1 MTAFDRDASIERR
14 QIHEISLNV
23 TRRLRKVLDR
33 NRYIP
38 ASLSGEVDQTVQV
51 ITGIQRDVDQIMNA
65 LPADEAL
72 DFAILTHIMGG
83 QRHAL
88 DLLEIL
94 EEKLGGGQNAYRR
107 DSARVHQALLAVSR
121 EIEQDALRYTGEH
134 SMPASHQPRGFAP
147 APTPVAPPN
156 APQRNAPQRSAPR
169 PAPPASRAQQPRPQE
184 DRPQQARQQIR
195 QARAHVDAAIATV
208 RSLAT
213 KPVPV
218 ALTALMLGAGLV
230 VVTQKIV
237 EHKAPEIEIAA
248 VDPAPGQATPASSTS
263 PTPSAS
269 VAITPPPARME
280 QPYLVVLATRRSTEE
295 LQQDYR
301 GFKDAYPDLLST
313 ARARV
318 DRVQGQDKETWYRL
332 SLIPPQSHEDAKT
345 LCSKLR
351 NAGLSGCW
359 IKSVPLH

>member
-38 ASLSGEVDQTVQV
+38 ASLTGEVDQTVQV

-94 EEKLGGGQNAYRR
+94 EGKLDGGQNAYRR

-121 EIEQDALRYTGEH
+121 EIEQDALRTTEQP
-134 SMPASHQPRGFAP
+134 MQASELPRMFAP
-147 APTPVAPPN
+147 ATSGQRA
-156 APQRNAPQRSAPR
+156 APQRNMPRNAPQGPR
-169 PAPPASRAQQPRPQE
+169 GQQAPRPQE
-184 DRPQQARQQIR
+184 SPPRQAREQIR
-195 QARAHVDAAIATV
+195 EARAHVDAAVATM

-218 ALTALMLGAGLV
+218 ALTALLLGAGLV
-230 VVTQKIV
+230 VVMQKII
-237 EHKAPEIEIAA
+237 EPKSPTIEIAA
-248 VDPAPGQATPASSTS
+248 VDPAPGLSSPAPAASSVSEAATN
-263 PTPSAS
+263 
-269 VAITPPPARME
+269 VAINPQPAQME

-301 GFKDAYPDLLST
+301 GFKDSYPELLST

-332 SLIPPQSHEDAKT
+332 SLIPPQSHEDAKA

-351 NAGLSGCW
+351 TAGLSGCW

>member
-33 NRYIP
+33 NRYVP
-38 ASLSGEVDQTVQV
+38 ASLTGEVDQTVQV

-94 EEKLGGGQNAYRR
+94 EEKLDGGQNAYRR

-121 EIEQDALRYTGEH
+121 EIEQDALRYTTEQP
-134 SMPASHQPRGFAP
+134 MPASELPRVFAP
-147 APTPVAPPN
+147 ATSAPRAAP
-156 APQRNAPQRSAPR
+156 APQRNVPR
-169 PAPPASRAQQPRPQE
+169 TAPPATRVQQTTRPQE
-184 DRPQQARQQIR
+184 GRPRQARPQIR
-195 QARAHVDAAIATV
+195 QTRAHVDAALATV

-230 VVTQKIV
+230 VAMQKII
-237 EHKAPEIEIAA
+237 EPKSPEIQIAA
-248 VDPAPGQATPASSTS
+248 VDPAPGQTAPASSTS
-263 PTPSAS
+263 PAPAAS
-269 VAITPPPARME
+269 VTITPPSAPME

-301 GFKDAYPDLLST
+301 GFKDSYPELLST

-332 SLIPPQSHEDAKT
+332 SLIPPQSHEDAKA

>member
-33 NRYIP
+33 NRYVP
-38 ASLSGEVDQTVQV
+38 ASLTGEVDQTVQV

-94 EEKLGGGQNAYRR
+94 EEKLDGGQNAYRR

-121 EIEQDALRYTGEH
+121 EIEQDALRYTTEQP
-134 SMPASHQPRGFAP
+134 MPASELPRVFAP
-147 APTPVAPPN
+147 ATSGPRA
-156 APQRNAPQRSAPR
+156 APQRNMPR
-169 PAPPASRAQQPRPQE
+169 NAPPGPRGQQAPRPQE
-184 DRPQQARQQIR
+184 GQQRQARQQVR
-195 QARAHVDAAIATV
+195 EARAHVDAALATV

-218 ALTALMLGAGLV
+218 ALTALLLGAGLV
-230 VVTQKIV
+230 VVMQKII
-237 EHKAPEIEIAA
+237 EPKSPEIQIAA
-248 VDPAPGQATPASSTS
+248 VDPAPGRSSPAPAASS
-263 PTPSAS
+263 AS
-269 VAITPPPARME
+269 EAATNVAINPQPSPME

-301 GFKDAYPDLLST
+301 GFKDSYPELLST

-332 SLIPPQSHEDAKT
+332 SLIPPQSHEDAKA

>member
-38 ASLSGEVDQTVQV
+38 ASLTGEVDQTVQV

-94 EEKLGGGQNAYRR
+94 EGKLDGGQNAYRR

-121 EIEQDALRYTGEH
+121 EIEQDALRYTTEQP
-134 SMPASHQPRGFAP
+134 MPASELPRVFA
-147 APTPVAPPN
+147 ASTPGPRA
-156 APQRNAPQRSAPR
+156 APQRNTPR
-169 PAPPASRAQQPRPQE
+169 TAPPTTRGQQAPRPQE
-184 DRPQQARQQIR
+184 GQPRPARNHIR
-195 QARAHVDAAIATV
+195 ESRAHIDAALTTV

-218 ALTALMLGAGLV
+218 ALTALLLGAGLV
-230 VVTQKIV
+230 VVMQKII
-237 EHKAPEIEIAA
+237 EPKSPSIEIAN
-248 VDPAPGQATPASSTS
+248 VDPSPGRSSPSPAQS
-263 PTPSAS
+263 SAS
-269 VAITPPPARME
+269 ETATNVAVNPQPAPME

-301 GFKDAYPDLLST
+301 GFKDSYPELLST

>member
-33 NRYIP
+33 NRYVP
-38 ASLSGEVDQTVQV
+38 ASLTGEVDQTVQV

-94 EEKLGGGQNAYRR
+94 EEKLDGGQNAYRR

-121 EIEQDALRYTGEH
+121 EIEQDALRYTTEQP
-134 SMPASHQPRGFAP
+134 MPASELPRVFAP
-147 APTPVAPPN
+147 GTSAQRA
-156 APQRNAPQRSAPR
+156 APQRNMPR
-169 PAPPASRAQQPRPQE
+169 NAPPGPRGQQATRPQE
-184 DRPQQARQQIR
+184 GQPRQQARQQIR
-195 QARAHVDAAIATV
+195 EARAHVDAALATV

-218 ALTALMLGAGLV
+218 ALTALLLGAGLV
-230 VVTQKIV
+230 VVMQKII
-237 EHKAPEIEIAA
+237 EPKSPTIEIAA
-248 VDPAPGQATPASSTS
+248 VDPAPGRSSPAPAASS
-263 PTPSAS
+263 AS
-269 VAITPPPARME
+269 EAATNVAINPQPAPME

-301 GFKDAYPDLLST
+301 GFKDSYPELLST